1 MDLRVSPDFATT
13 DGDRDMDKVEEDT
26 ANEAGDELRLAAIH
40 ELKKTWRNEQLRSSF
55 ALASTSPSG
64 DRVIRR
70 WFQLNSLYILGAY
83 LADVTDS
90 VLDLASA

>member
-1 MDLRVSPDFATT
+1 MSVDCADAQTVRTSRRVAD
-13 DGDRDMDKVEEDT
+13 
-26 ANEAGDELRLAAIH
+26 N